1 MSALVTGIGFA
12 WFSSNV
18 AKGTLQIGVLVVYI
32 SIVGY
37 VSTSMARL
45 VEDSSLL
52 YDSLLWIEKYYKSMA
67 YQDNFQLGMDNFPE
81 NYQVLQVNN
90 LSFTYP
96 FSDAE
101 VLHNISFKVNRGEK
115 IAIVGMSGSGKSTLV
130 KLLMRYYDP
139 TSGNIQFNQTD
150 LRKINLQ
157 DYRNNLSA
165 TFQDYSKFKLTL
177 AENVTAARRIDFN
190 KVKENLKKAGL
201 SDDFVDR
208 VGFDTILSKDFKN
221 GVDLSGGQWQKIALA
236 RDI

>member
-1 MSALVTGIGFA
+1 M
-12 WFSSNV
+12 N
-18 AKGTLQIGVLVVYI
+18 
-32 SIVGY
+32 
-37 VSTSMARL
+37 
-45 VEDSSLL
+45 
-52 YDSLLWIEKYYKSMA
+52 
-67 YQDNFQLGMDNFPE
+67 
-81 NYQVLQVNN
+81 
-90 LSFTYP
+90 
-96 FSDAE
+96 
-101 VLHNISFKVNRGEK
+101 
-115 IAIVGMSGSGKSTLV
+115 GSEKSTLV

-208 VGFDTILSKDFKN
+208 VGFDTILSKNFKN

>member
-1 MSALVTGIGFA
+1 MSALVTGIGFV

-52 YDSLLWIEKYYKSMA
+52 YDSLLWIEKYYKFMA

-115 IAIVGMSGSGKSTLV
+115 IAIVGMSGSEKSTLV

-177 AENVTAARRIDFN
+177 AENVTVARRIDFN
-190 KVKENLKKAGL
+190 KVKENLKKASL

-221 GVDLSGGQWQKIALA
+221 GADLSGGQWQKIALA